1 MAEGV
6 VRNPLKERLAA
17 GQAITI
23 TVVTMASPAATQ
35 VWARS
40 GIDCLILDMEHGA
53 IGIESVHAMVAAT
66 AGTPATPIVR
76 VPWNVPWL
84 VKPVLDTG
92 AMGICFPMIADAD
105 DAAAAVRA
113 VRYPPAGERGWGPFY
128 AHMRWGQPMPR
139 YVETASDELFTMLLI
154 ERPEAI
160 RNLDAIARVPGI
172 DMLVVAPFDL
182 TVTMG
187 HGANREHPE
196 VQAAI
201 RTAEERILASGVPLG
216 GAAFTPAAANQLIER
231 GYRGVFFGFD
241 WLIMQRAAAGLIEG
255 VRLGR

>member
-1 MAEGV
+1 M
-6 VRNPLKERLAA
+6 RNPLKERLAA
-17 GQAITI
+17 GGAISI
-23 TVVTMASPAATQ
+23 TMLTMASPAAAQ

-92 AMGICFPMIADAD
+92 AMGICFPMIADAE
-105 DAAAAVRA
+105 DAAAAVRS

-128 AHMRWGQPMPR
+128 AHLRWGEPMAH
-139 YVETASDELFTMLLI
+139 YVDTASDELLTMLLI

-160 RNLDAIARVPGI
+160 RNLEQIVRVPGI
-172 DMLVVAPFDL
+172 DMFVIAPFDL

-187 HGANREHPE
+187 HGSDREHPE
-196 VQAAI
+196 VLAAI
-201 RTAEERILASGVPLG
+201 RAAEETILASGVPLC
-216 GAAFTPAAANQLIER
+216 GAAFTPAAANQLLDR
-231 GYRGVFFGFD
+231 GYQGVFLGFD
-241 WLIMQRAAAGLIEG
+241 WLIMQRAAAGLLEG
-255 VRLGR
+255 VKLAR

>member
-1 MAEGV
+1 M
-6 VRNPLKERLAA
+6 RNPLKERLA
-17 GQAITI
+17 GGGAITI
-23 TVVTMASPAATQ
+23 AMLTMAGPAAAQ

-76 VPWNVPWL
+76 VPSSVPWL
-84 VKPVLDTG
+84 VKPVLDVG
-92 AMGICFPMIADAD
+92 AMGICFPMIADVE
-105 DAAAAVRA
+105 DAAAAVRS

-128 AHMRWGQPMPR
+128 AHMRWGEPMAR
-139 YVETASDELFTMLLI
+139 YVEGASDELLTMLLI

-160 RNLDAIARVPGI
+160 RNLDQIVRVPGI
-172 DMLVVAPFDL
+172 DMLVIAPFDL

-187 HGANREHPE
+187 HGSNREHPE

-201 RTAEERILASGVPLG
+201 EVAEEKILASGVPLG
-216 GAAFTPAAANQLIER
+216 GAAFTPEAANRLLER
-231 GYRGVFFGFD
+231 GYRGIFLGFD

-255 VRLGR
+255 IELGR

>member
-1 MAEGV
+1 MVGPAR
-6 VRNPLKERLAA
+6 RNPLKERLAGGGGISIA
-17 GQAITI
+17 ML
-23 TVVTMASPAATQ
+23 TMASPAAAQ

-40 GIDCLILDMEHGA
+40 GIDCLILDMEHGP
-53 IGIESVHAMVAAT
+53 IGIESVQAMVAAT

-105 DAAAAVRA
+105 DAAAAVRS

-128 AHMRWGQPMPR
+128 AHLRWGEPMAR
-139 YVETASDELFTMLLI
+139 YVDTASDELLTMLLI

-160 RNLDAIARVPGI
+160 RNLEQIVRVPGI
-172 DMLVVAPFDL
+172 DMLVIAPFDL
-182 TVTMG
+182 AVTMG

-196 VQAAI
+196 VLAAI
-201 RTAEERILASGVPLG
+201 RAAEETILASGVPLC
-216 GAAFTPAAANQLIER
+216 GAAFTPAAANQLLER
-231 GYRGVFFGFD
+231 GYRGVFLGFD
-241 WLIMQRAAAGLIEG
+241 WLIMQRAAAGLLEG
-255 VRLGR
+255 VKLAR